1 MLQRVFNPSPTPV
14 AGGYQHAG
22 SQASTD
28 QLAAAVASVRGF
40 FFYLST
46 FTLALP
52 LFVTMLILAPFV
64 ALLDRHRCASAA
76 AQRLGSP
83 TLKEMLVLSARACNV

>member
-1 MLQRVFNPSPTPV
+1 MQSPCPAPV

-22 SQASTD
+22 SQATTD

-40 FFYLST
+40 VFYLST

-52 LFVTMLILAPFV
+52 LFVTMLVLAPFV
-64 ALLDRHRCASAA
+64 ALIDRHRCASAA
-76 AQRLGSP
+76 AERP
-83 TLKEMLVLSARACNV
+83 